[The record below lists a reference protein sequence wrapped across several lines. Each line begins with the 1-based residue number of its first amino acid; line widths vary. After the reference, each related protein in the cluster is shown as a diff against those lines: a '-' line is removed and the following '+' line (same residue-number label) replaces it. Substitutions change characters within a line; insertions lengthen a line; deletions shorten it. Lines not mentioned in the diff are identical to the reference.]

1 MIKLE
6 MYLAD
11 STSYIG
17 RNMLIMA
24 IRRYNLTGNKLSR
37 AIEKMNCIVNSEQMY
52 TN

>member
-1 MIKLE
+1 

-11 STSYIG
+11 YSADIG
-17 RNMLIMA
+17 RDILSMA